1 MAKINIDDS
10 ILDEVK
16 MVIVDV
22 SHLHEEIFPTY
33 KFIYD
38 EDECIVINKLINAFP
53 SGSEGKE
60 KFKKNFIE
68 YIDYIYPTNNIFKK
82 IYKKIKLFINKK
94 FKIKKK
100 NNYIDH
106 PFIKYKNEILYKN
119 GIPIKEYNMRYINN
133 IKK

>member
-38 EDECIVINKLINAFP
+38 DDECIVINKLINAFP

-106 PFIKYKNEILYKN
+106 PFIKYKN

>member
-38 EDECIVINKLINAFP
+38 KDECIVINKLINAFP

-94 FKIKKK
+94 FKIKK

>member
-38 EDECIVINKLINAFP
+38 DDECIVINKLINAFP

-106 PFIKYKNEILYKN
+106 PFIKYKNEI
-119 GIPIKEYNMRYINN
+119 PIKEYNMRYINN

>member
-1 MAKINIDDS
+1 MAKITIDDS

-38 EDECIVINKLINAFP
+38 DAECIVINKLINAFP

-82 IYKKIKLFINKK
+82 ITEPLYLLYISSEHIINAT
-94 FKIKKK
+94 
-100 NNYIDH
+100 
-106 PFIKYKNEILYKN
+106 
-119 GIPIKEYNMRYINN
+119 
-133 IKK
+133 